1 MNIYNDRKEPLFTR
15 LKYANYNVI
24 YQTFNKYIIS
34 INQEILMAIIQI
46 FQIISLTINA
56 PVKIKLFIILVKT
69 FLEWRKFL

>member
-46 FQIISLTINA
+46 FQILSLTINA
-56 PVKIKLFIILVKT
+56 PVKYNLNNKI
-69 FLEWRKFL
+69 

>member
-15 LKYANYNVI
+15 LKYDNYNVI

-46 FQIISLTINA
+46 FQIISLTINN
-56 PVKIKLFIILVKT
+56 PVKYNLNNKI
-69 FLEWRKFL
+69 

>member
-46 FQIISLTINA
+46 FQIISLTINN
-56 PVKIKLFIILVKT
+56 PVKYNLNNKIVKT
-69 FLEWRKFL
+69 FLEGRSIL

>member
-46 FQIISLTINA
+46 FQIISLTINN
-56 PVKIKLFIILVKT
+56 PVKYNLNNKI
-69 FLEWRKFL
+69 

>member
-15 LKYANYNVI
+15 LKYSNYNVI

-46 FQIISLTINA
+46 FQILSLTINA
-56 PVKIKLFIILVKT
+56 PVKYNLNNKI
-69 FLEWRKFL
+69 